1 MFHLTHT
8 VNLFNKT
15 LSEERGG
22 GGRNRGG
29 RDEKDASQKVADLFN
44 EQV

>member
-1 MFHLTHT
+1 
-8 VNLFNKT
+8 
-15 LSEERGG
+15 LSEERGEEEG
-22 GGRNRGG
+22 EIEGG